1 MFYVGDRRCWKM
13 TEAHRKWTPPLIS
26 TMASG
31 SISVLMLDV
40 EDGGCDA
47 TPGGLGGGAPLST
60 NRICKLI
67 QFQKK
72 QKDDYHTRRHSNYK
86 HEHPLSP

>member
-1 MFYVGDRRCWKM
+1 MLEDDGSPPQG
-13 TEAHRKWTPPLIS
+13 TLPLIS

-47 TPGGLGGGAPLST
+47 RPGGLGGGAPLST
-60 NRICKLI
+60 NRIYKHLI
-67 QFQKK
+67 QFQK
-72 QKDDYHTRRHSNYK
+72 RK
-86 HEHPLSP
+86 HKHKHK

>member
-1 MFYVGDRRCWKM
+1 MLEDDGSPPQG
-13 TEAHRKWTPPLIS
+13 THPLIS
-26 TMASG
+26 TRASG

-47 TPGGLGGGAPLST
+47 RPGGLGGGAPLST
-60 NRICKLI
+60 NRIYKHLI

-72 QKDDYHTRRHSNYK
+72 QKHERQK
-86 HEHPLSP
+86 HERQKQKKFQVEDRRCSF